1 MNALI
6 EFRRYLGLIFRP
18 DPNVPNYSS
27 AGLKLVASVAGET
40 LPNASETKILAPKLL
55 LSRFG
60 VNDLR
65 QRESSSAC
73 ECECVQV
80 RASASA
86 CECV

>member
-1 MNALI
+1 MNVLI
-6 EFRRYLGLIFRP
+6 EFRRYFGLIFRP

-65 QRESSSAC
+65 QREF
-73 ECECVQV
+73 ECVQV